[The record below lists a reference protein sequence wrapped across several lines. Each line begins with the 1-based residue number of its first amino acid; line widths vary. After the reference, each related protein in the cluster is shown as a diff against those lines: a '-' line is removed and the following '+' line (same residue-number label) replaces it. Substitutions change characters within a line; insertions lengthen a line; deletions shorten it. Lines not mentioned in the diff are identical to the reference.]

1 MSILA
6 IIVVIHQK
14 RVITDVEK
22 GQERIMPEENM
33 PVSGP
38 GVRDLAITVVYN
50 NNPCGRESAS
60 GWGFSAIL
68 TGAKKNILFDTGPD
82 SSLLSAGRLA
92 ADSMETLEIDPKSI
106 DVIVLSHIHSDH
118 SGGLGGFLEKNANV
132 TIYLPESF
140 PKKFKDRTTSTGA
153 NTVEVKE
160 HLEICE
166 NVYSTG
172 QLGKRIKE
180 QSLIIRT
187 EAGMII
193 MAGCAHPGILNIVK
207 KARDLIKD
215 DILLVMGGFHL
226 EWARGAKIEKIISA
240 FDQWGVR
247 YVGPCHCCGHKARSA
262 FEKHFG
268 KNYINA
274 CAGTVINLSD
284 LQ

>member
-1 MSILA
+1 
-6 IIVVIHQK
+6 
-14 RVITDVEK
+14 
-22 GQERIMPEENM
+22 MPEENA
-33 PVSGP
+33 PISSP
-38 GVRDLAITVVYN
+38 GVKDLAITVVYN
-50 NNPCGRESAS
+50 NNPCGRESAG
-60 GWGFSAIL
+60 GWGFSAML
-68 TGAKKNILFDTGPD
+68 AGTEKNILFDTGPD
-82 SSLLSAGRLA
+82 SSLLWAGRRRKASPSGLA
-92 ADSMETLEIDPKSI
+92 ADSMETLEKDPKSI
-106 DVIVLSHIHSDH
+106 DIIVLSHIHSDH
-118 SGGLGGFLEKNANV
+118 SGGLWGFLEKNANV

-140 PKKFKDRTTSTGA
+140 PKKFKDRTTSAGA

-160 HLEICE
+160 PLEICE

-172 QLGKRIKE
+172 QLGKWKKE

-187 EAGMII
+187 EAGMIV

-247 YVGPCHCCGHKARSA
+247 YVGPCHCCGHKAMSA
-262 FEKHFG
+262 LEKHFG
-268 KNYINA
+268 KNYINVG
-274 CAGTVINLSD
+274 AGTVITLSD